1 MAGLYV
7 HIPFCKSRCIYCGFY
22 STTRHDLQ
30 DDYVAAICR
39 EMELR
44 SDFGAVDGEKI
55 ETVYLGGGTPSVL
68 TRGQLRKIFDTIG
81 RVFHIPNT
89 PYIYNNVYPPHAL
102 TPEITMECNPDDV
115 TDEFCEMLRDL
126 PVNRISM
133 GAQTFDDDRLKFLR
147 RRHNA
152 QQIAE
157 AVGKLRE
164 NGIRNISIDLM
175 FGFPNETLADWIS
188 DIDHAL
194 ALDVEHISAY
204 SLMYEEET
212 PLFDLWKSGKIA
224 KIDDELMRQMYDLL
238 IDRLEAAGFEHYEI
252 SNFAKSGFRSRHNSS
267 YWRQTPY
274 IGLGAAAHSYEI
286 QPVCTRSWNIS
297 DVGKYI
303 QSIQNGELPSECEII
318 DDDTRY
324 NDLVM
329 LSLRTREGIF
339 LPSLDE
345 QHRKYLL
352 ENARKSIENGF
363 LTLDGDRIRL
373 TRSGLF
379 ISDNIISDLIFA

>member
-1 MAGLYV
+1 MAGLYL

-22 STTRHDLQ
+22 SSTRHDLQ
-30 DDYVAAICR
+30 DEYVDALCR
-39 EMELR
+39 EMTLR
-44 SDFGAVDGEKI
+44 SEAGSERI

-68 TRGQLRKIFDTIG
+68 THGQLRKIFDTIE
-81 RVFHIPNT
+81 RVYHTKNT
-89 PYIYNNVYPPHAL
+89 LYNNNVS
-102 TPEITMECNPDDV
+102 PEITMECNPDDV
-115 TDEFCEMLRDL
+115 TDEFCATLRDL

-147 RRHNA
+147 RRHSA

-175 FGFPNETLADWIS
+175 FGFPDETLADWIS
-188 DIDHAL
+188 DIDNAL

-212 PLFDLWKSGKIA
+212 PLFNLWKSGKIA

-286 QPVCTRSWNIS
+286 QPVCTRSWNVS

-303 QSIQNGELPSECEII
+303 QSVQNGELPSEREII

-329 LSLRTREGIF
+329 LALRTREGIF

-345 QHRKYLL
+345 KHRKYLL

-363 LTLDGDRIRL
+363 LTLDGNQIHL

-379 ISDNIISDLIFA
+379 ISDSVMSDLIFV

>member
-1 MAGLYV
+1 MAGLYL

-22 STTRHDLQ
+22 SSTRHDLQ
-30 DDYVAAICR
+30 DEYVDALCR
-39 EMELR
+39 EMTLR
-44 SDFGAVDGEKI
+44 SEAGSERI

-68 TRGQLRKIFDTIG
+68 TRGQLCKIFDTIE
-81 RVFHIPNT
+81 RVYHTKNT
-89 PYIYNNVYPPHAL
+89 LYNNNVS
-102 TPEITMECNPDDV
+102 PEITMECNPDDV
-115 TDEFCEMLRDL
+115 TDEFCATLREL

-175 FGFPNETLADWIS
+175 FGFPGETLADWIS
-188 DIDHAL
+188 DIDCAL

-204 SLMYEEET
+204 SLMYEDET
-212 PLFDLWKSGKIA
+212 PLFNLWKSGKIA
-224 KIDDELMRQMYDLL
+224 KIDEELMRQMYDLL

-303 QSIQNGELPSECEII
+303 QSIHNGELPSEREII

-329 LSLRTREGIF
+329 LALRTREGIF

-345 QHRKYLL
+345 KHRKYLL
-352 ENARKSIENGF
+352 KNARKSIENGF

-379 ISDNIISDLIFA
+379 ISDSVMSDLIFV